1 MATLSNVSALGY
13 SLLQRSTRLRDQ
25 TSTQEFLPWKIQIH
39 SRKYTEKNFQYQ
51 LRNVLKAMNT
61 SLLSREFGV
70 RILPVQDNSC

>member
-1 MATLSNVSALGY
+1 MATMSNVSALGY
-13 SLLQRSTRLRDQ
+13 SLLQGSTRLRDQ

-70 RILPVQDNSC
+70 RIQDNS

>member
-1 MATLSNVSALGY
+1 MVTLSNVSALGY